1 MDIESIVTEVLKMKS
16 KFPHLI
22 EFKKNGHA
30 DIGFI
35 SIWEN
40 NGDVPF
46 KVERVF
52 WTYFT
57 PEDIVRGRH
66 AHYQTEQV
74 LVAVA
79 GRIIVNVE
87 FPDGVIEVYTLD
99 KPNIGLYF
107 PPFCWHTMQYSH
119 SSVQMVLA
127 STPYNEQD
135 YIREYDQFKKIYGD
149 WRRD

>member
-1 MDIESIVTEVLKMKS
+1 MEESKS
-16 KFPHLI
+16 KFKSPHI
-22 EFKKNGHA
+22 IDFARKGNT

-40 NGDVPF
+40 NDLAPF

-66 AHYQTEQV
+66 AHFQTEQV
-74 LVAVA
+74 LIAVA

-87 FPDGVIEVYTLD
+87 YPDGVIELFTLD
-99 KPNIGLYF
+99 KPNIGLYL

-127 STPYNEQD
+127 STKFNEED
-135 YIREYDQFKKIYGD
+135 YIRGYDNYKRVYAD
-149 WRRD
+149 WKRY